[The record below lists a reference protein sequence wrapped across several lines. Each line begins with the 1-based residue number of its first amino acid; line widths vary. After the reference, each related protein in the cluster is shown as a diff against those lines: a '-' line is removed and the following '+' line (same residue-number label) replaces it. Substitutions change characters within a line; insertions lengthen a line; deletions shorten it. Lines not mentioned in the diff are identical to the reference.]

1 MYFVYILLCNN
12 YTLYIGYTGDIKRR
26 VEQHKRKEVKYTSS
40 FFDVRLVYFERLDN
54 KELAIRREKQLK
66 GWSRQK
72 KINLI
77 KFGHP

>member
-12 YTLYIGYTGDIKRR
+12 YTFYVGFTGNIKRR
-26 VEQHKRKEVKYTSS
+26 VKQHKRKEVKYTSS

-54 KELAIRREKQLK
+54 KGLAIKREKQLK